1 MTIILQQKR
10 AYKPLQEYTLFEK
23 LISIALY
30 KMTGKKYRKRL

>member
-23 LISIALY
+23 LFASVLY
-30 KMTGKKYRKRL
+30 RVTKKKYRKRI